1 MDLLIKC
8 LIILKFTLLRNLSII
23 RHSVYNLVDCIP
35 KATGKLGLSRYI
47 KNILTMYKF
56 VEHLTIDR

>member
-8 LIILKFTLLRNLSII
+8 LIILKFTLFRNLSII
-23 RHSVYNLVDCIP
+23 RHSVYNLVDYIP
-35 KATGKLGLSRYI
+35 KATGKLGLS
-47 KNILTMYKF
+47 KDILSMYRF